1 MSASR
6 WFLAAILG
14 LLALILEHLPL
25 PDSALQLWPAW
36 ASLLAFAG
44 SLYRIT
50 PSGLGYAWTLGI
62 ANDLLSVTPLGQHA
76 LLYLLL
82 AGIALQIRRHIT
94 HLALPQQALI
104 LLLVLLPLQVL
115 EIWIRHLSNQPELS
129 FWIVPQLLLTAL
141 CWIPFALWWQIRLS
155 RI

>member
-6 WFLAAILG
+6 WILAAFLA
-14 LLALILEHLPL
+14 LLVLVLEHLPL
-25 PDSALQLWPAW
+25 PESVLRVWPAW

-44 SLYRIT
+44 GFYRIT
-50 PSGLGYAWTLGI
+50 PAGLGYAWMLGI

-82 AGIALQIRRHIT
+82 AGIAIQIRRHVL

-104 LLLVLLPLQVL
+104 LLLLLLPIQVL
-115 EIWIRHLSNQPELS
+115 EIWLRHLGDQPELS

-155 RI
+155 RV